1 MAEKHLRPSEA
12 SKSRFAAA
20 PGVESLKPEI
30 IWPEEYRQ
38 QEPVVT
44 APHAAPPATNWPPNL
59 RRKDASRYLLIVH
72 GIPVAPSTLAK
83 WFCVRSD
90 GPKAFSAGRI
100 PLYPVIELDAW
111 AARRLGPLRT
121 STTDNGQQLAG
132 VGLHP

>member
-1 MAEKHLRPSEA
+1 MAAPSEI
-12 SKSRFAAA
+12 
-20 PGVESLKPEI
+20 ENIKPEI
-30 IWPEEYRQ
+30 SWPEGYQR
-38 QEPVVT
+38 QEPAVAT
-44 APHAAPPATNWPPNL
+44 PHAAPPATNWPPNL

-90 GPKAFSAGRI
+90 GPKVFSAGRI

-121 STTDNGQQLAG
+121 STSDQQAACRRSRRLRDG
-132 VGLHP
+132 